1 VKRGD
6 LAIVAAP
13 GDYGQPRPAVIVQSD
28 ELKHVDSVMVALIST
43 HRIDAPLYRLSIAP
57 EAKTGLKDPSDIMV
71 EKVLA
76 SPRRR
81 IGPVIGRLCDADLL
95 VLNRMLA
102 FALGLA
108 DLPATVR
115 GEP

>member
-6 LAIVAAP
+6 LVIVTAP

-28 ELKHVDSVMVALIST
+28 ELKHVDSVMMALIST
-43 HRIDAPLYRLSIAP
+43 HRIDAPLYRLSIAAG
-57 EAKTGLKDPSDIMV
+57 AKTGLKNPSDIMV

-76 SPRRR
+76 IPRRR
-81 IGPVIGRLCDADLL
+81 IGPVIGRLSDGDLL

-108 DLPATVR
+108 DLPATV
-115 GEP
+115 